1 MTGSELFD
9 ESMRRA
15 EADEN
20 AALRARV
27 AAAEDRCDEHVAH
40 VVEIGDVLDAE
51 DGETALE
58 AAKRTMRKL
67 EAATNL
73 IAHTAAR
80 VADQQEELNRVLSD
94 WNALK
99 CAIGSPSNGGA
110 VGHAKAIVARV
121 AELEQQVAA
130 SSMCSEDAKAAQRML
145 MGETFPEAI
154 LRLEKQVAAL
164 ADALEDELKLARGWA
179 KNSIEI
185 HAASDAALRAAGRK
199 T

>member
-15 EADEN
+15 EANEN

-51 DGETALE
+51 DGETTLE

-80 VADQQEELNRVLSD
+80 VA
-94 WNALK
+94 
-99 CAIGSPSNGGA
+99 
-110 VGHAKAIVARV
+110 
-121 AELEQQVAA
+121 ELEQQA
-130 SSMCSEDAKAAQRML
+130 
-145 MGETFPEAI
+145 
-154 LRLEKQVAAL
+154 AAL
-164 ADALEDELKLARGWA
+164 ADALESLRNEDNCWCDGPEKDRRGETDITTHYIYC
-179 KNSIEI
+179 SEI
-185 HAASDAALRAAGRK
+185 RDALRAAGRK